1 VASVAGPPPPGR
13 VWRLRGRAE
22 FADLYARG
30 RRVRSGP
37 VTVTYLAAPDA
48 GPPRVAFAVGRAI
61 GPAVVRNRIRRRL
74 RAITR
79 ELAARPGGLP
89 AGSYLIGVRPPAATL
104 DYVGLRA
111 SVERAVSGIS
121 GAAA

>member
-1 VASVAGPPPPGR
+1 MGPAPGL
-13 VWRLRGRAE
+13 VWRLRGRAA
-22 FADLYARG
+22 FAALMADG

-37 VTVTYLAAPDA
+37 VTVTYLAAPGTD
-48 GPPRVAFAVGRAI
+48 PPRVAFSVGRAV

-79 ELAARPGGLP
+79 ELAADPAGLP
-89 AGSYLIGVRPPAATL
+89 PGSYLIAVRPAAATL

-111 SVERAVSGIS
+111 SVERAVRGIP